1 MGSLGLILT
10 LLAALAWAVFDV
22 MRKQLARRV
31 SPSLLGV
38 WLSLG
43 QAPLLV
49 VWALSTGPW
58 QLPPAAW
65 GALAL
70 SVALNVAGLLWF
82 LQALRTSP
90 LSLTIPLLSFTP
102 VGATLLAWVFRG
114 QVPSPGQWGG
124 AFLVLGGA
132 LLLGLRS
139 GSWPGFRTYLRDPGV
154 RRMAGAALLWSLTAV
169 VDQTA
174 LTRGAGYAYA
184 PVLSAGVG
192 LLMGSILLARGQAPE
207 LLQAARDLRK
217 VPVLALLSL
226 LLGGAAL
233 AVQLEALR
241 VAPVGLIETIKR
253 GIGMAG
259 AVLFGRL
266 VFAEEITLPKILG
279 VLCLGAGVALVAQ
292 GG

>member
-1 MGSLGLILT
+1 MTSLGLLLT

-43 QAPLLV
+43 QAPLLLLL
-49 VWALSTGPW
+49 ALSTGPW
-58 QLPPAAW
+58 QLPRTAW
-65 GALAL
+65 GPLAL

-114 QVPSPGQWGG
+114 QVPSLGQWGG
-124 AFLVLGGA
+124 TFLVVGGA

-139 GSWPGFRTYLRDPGV
+139 GSWPGFRTYLREPGV

-192 LLMGSILLARGQAPE
+192 LLMGAVLLARGQAPE

-217 VPVLALLSL
+217 IPALALISL

-266 VFAEEITLPKILG
+266 VFAEEITLPKVLG
-279 VLCLGAGVALVAQ
+279 VLCLGAGVALVAL